1 MHMENYYTLGIKGGL
16 VQHHNVGITEICVK
30 IKMNCWL

>member
-1 MHMENYYTLGIKGGL
+1 MHMENYYILQIKGGL
-16 VQHHNVGITEICVK
+16 AQDHSVGTTKICAK